1 MGDFTKQLSLF
12 LLGPGAHGALAC
24 GDLSK
29 CRSWQSRRHTWG
41 SVSHELLIAASFV
54 AKEPK

>member
-12 LLGPGAHGALAC
+12 LLGLGAHGALAC

-29 CRSWQSRRHTWG
+29 CRNWQSCRHTWG
-41 SVSHELLIAASFV
+41 SVPRELLIAASLV
-54 AKEPK
+54 TKEPK